1 MRVKF
6 KKEWYGSLPGSIED
20 VAESFA
26 RGDLIPRGIVEP
38 AEDEKAKQVK
48 AAPKDKMVKGATKT
62 K

>member
-6 KKEWYGSLPGSIED
+6 LKEWYGSQPGSIEE
-20 VAESFA
+20 VADSFA

-38 AEDEKAKQVK
+38 AEDEKTKEVK
-48 AAPKDKMVKGATKT
+48 AAPRDKMVKGATKT